1 LLSRAAAGGVAA
13 AVRQVKAARRP
24 TFSMELQ
31 NRRIIHASRH
41 DYASISKPH
50 LSRSFGNQNP
60 KELKNVSEDKSI
72 ALVNLGNLSKPADT
86 LIKKVSGAVG
96 VIFEP
101 YQITRVA
108 KAEAK
113 ADLIKA
119 ESEIQITDLRRRAL
133 RRLVEEETKHQS
145 NIENITLKAL
155 PQLDDTGDPSQIE
168 DDWITY
174 FFDKCRIVSD
184 DEMQNLWSRVLSG
197 EANVP
202 GTYSKRTV
210 NFLSDLDKADA
221 KFFSNLCGFGW
232 TIGIVMPLIFDYQAD
247 IYDNKEITFNSLIH
261 LESIG
266 LIQFNNLSGFVIQ
279 SLPQKIS
286 VSYYDQV
293 LELSFAK
300 ETDNELNLGK
310 VVLTKIGQELAPICG
325 SKPVDGFMDY
335 VKDQWKDHLPKDN
348 TE

>member
-1 LLSRAAAGGVAA
+1 
-13 AVRQVKAARRP
+13 
-24 TFSMELQ
+24 M
-31 NRRIIHASRH
+31 
-41 DYASISKPH
+41 
-50 LSRSFGNQNP
+50 
-60 KELKNVSEDKSI
+60 SEDKSI
-72 ALVNLGNLSKPADT
+72 SLVNLGNLSKPADT
-86 LIKKVSGAVG
+86 LIKKISGAVG
-96 VIFEP
+96 GIFEP
-101 YQITRVA
+101 YQIPRVA

-113 ADLIKA
+113 ANLITA
-119 ESEIQITDLRRRAL
+119 ESEIQITDLRRRAM
-133 RRLVEEETKHQS
+133 RRFVEEETKHQS

-210 NFLSDLDKADA
+210 NFLSDLDKSDA
-221 KFFSNLCGFGW
+221 KFFSDLCGFGW
-232 TIGIVMPLIFDYQAD
+232 MMLGNFVPLVFDDQAD
-247 IYDNKEITFNSLIH
+247 IYNNKEITFESLSH
-261 LESIG
+261 LDSIG
-266 LIQFNNLSGFVIQ
+266 LIQFDNLAGFVTEDP
-279 SLPQKIS
+279 SQKIS
-286 VSYYDQV
+286 VSYYSQV

-300 ETDNELNLGK
+300 ETDNELDVGK
-310 VVLTKIGQELAPICG
+310 VLLTKIGQELAPICG

>member
-1 LLSRAAAGGVAA
+1 
-13 AVRQVKAARRP
+13 
-24 TFSMELQ
+24 M
-31 NRRIIHASRH
+31 
-41 DYASISKPH
+41 
-50 LSRSFGNQNP
+50 
-60 KELKNVSEDKSI
+60 SEDKSMS
-72 ALVNLGNLSKPADT
+72 LVNLGNLSKPADT
-86 LIKKVSGAVG
+86 LIKKISGAVG
-96 VIFEP
+96 GIFEP
-101 YQITRVA
+101 YQIPRVA

-113 ADLIKA
+113 ANLITA
-119 ESEIQITDLRRRAL
+119 ESEIQITDLRRRAM
-133 RRLVEEETKHQS
+133 RRFVEEETKHQS
-145 NIENITLKAL
+145 NIENITSKAL

-210 NFLSDLDKADA
+210 NFLSDLDKSDA
-221 KFFSNLCGFGW
+221 KFFSDLCGFGW
-232 TIGIVMPLIFDYQAD
+232 MMLGNFVPLVFDDQAD
-247 IYDNKEITFNSLIH
+247 IYNNKEITFESLSH
-261 LESIG
+261 LDSIG
-266 LIQFNNLSGFVIQ
+266 LIQFDNLAGFVTEDP
-279 SLPQKIS
+279 SQKIS
-286 VSYYDQV
+286 VSYYSQV

-300 ETDNELNLGK
+300 ETDNELDVGK
-310 VVLTKIGQELAPICG
+310 VLLTKIGQELAPICG

>member
-1 LLSRAAAGGVAA
+1 
-13 AVRQVKAARRP
+13 
-24 TFSMELQ
+24 M
-31 NRRIIHASRH
+31 
-41 DYASISKPH
+41 
-50 LSRSFGNQNP
+50 
-60 KELKNVSEDKSI
+60 SEDESVSI
-72 ALVNLGNLSKPADT
+72 VNLGNLSKPIDT
-86 LIKKVSGAVG
+86 LIKKVFGAAG
-96 VIFEP
+96 SIFEP

-119 ESEIQITDLRRRAL
+119 ESEIQITDLHRRAMH
-133 RRLVEEETKHQS
+133 RFVEEEAKRQS

-155 PQLDDTGDPSQIE
+155 PQLDDTGDPSQMD
-168 DDWITY
+168 DDWITN

-210 NFLSDLDKADA
+210 NFLSDLDKAEA
-221 KFFSNLCGFGW
+221 KLFSDLCGFGW
-232 TIGIVMPLIFDYQAD
+232 MIGDVVPLVFDGQED
-247 IYDNKEITFNSLIH
+247 IYNNKEITFSSLSH
-261 LESIG
+261 LDSIG
-266 LIQFNNLSGFVIQ
+266 LIQFNPVSGFVKQ
-279 SLPQKIS
+279 GLPQKIS
-286 VSYYDQV
+286 VSYYGQV

-300 ETDNELNLGK
+300 ETDNKLEIGK
-310 VVLTKIGQELAPICG
+310 VLLTKIGQELAPICE

-335 VKDQWKDHLPKDN
+335 VKDKWRDHLPKDH

>member
-1 LLSRAAAGGVAA
+1 
-13 AVRQVKAARRP
+13 
-24 TFSMELQ
+24 M
-31 NRRIIHASRH
+31 
-41 DYASISKPH
+41 
-50 LSRSFGNQNP
+50 
-60 KELKNVSEDKSI
+60 SEDKSI
-72 ALVNLGNLSKPADT
+72 SLVNLGNLSKPADT
-86 LIKKVSGAVG
+86 LIKKVSNAVG

-113 ADLIKA
+113 ANLIKA
-119 ESEIQITDLRRRAL
+119 ESEIQTTELHHRAMY
-133 RRLVEEETKHQS
+133 RFVEEEAKRQS
-145 NIENITLKAL
+145 NIENIISKAL
-155 PQLDDTGDPSQIE
+155 LQLDDNGDPSQIE
-168 DDWITY
+168 DDWIAN

-210 NFLSDLDKADA
+210 NFLSDLDKAEA
-221 KFFSNLCGFGW
+221 KLFSDLCGFGW
-232 TIGIVMPLIFDYQAD
+232 MMFEDFISLVFDYQAD
-247 IYDNKEITFNSLIH
+247 IYNNKEITFNSLIH

-266 LIQFNNLSGFVIQ
+266 LIQFNSLSGFATQ

-286 VSYYDQV
+286 VSYYGQV

-300 ETDNELNLGK
+300 ETDNKLEVGK
-310 VVLTKIGQELAPICG
+310 VLLTKIGQELAPICE

-335 VKDQWKDHLPKDN
+335 VKDKWKNHLPEDN
-348 TE
+348 TEQASRT

>member
-1 LLSRAAAGGVAA
+1 
-13 AVRQVKAARRP
+13 
-24 TFSMELQ
+24 M
-31 NRRIIHASRH
+31 
-41 DYASISKPH
+41 
-50 LSRSFGNQNP
+50 
-60 KELKNVSEDKSI
+60 SEDKSI
-72 ALVNLGNLSKPADT
+72 SLVNLGNLSKPADT

-96 VIFEP
+96 GIFEP

-119 ESEIQITDLRRRAL
+119 ESEIQITELHRRAM
-133 RRLVEEETKHQS
+133 RRFVEEEAKRQS

-155 PQLDDTGDPSQIE
+155 PQLDDKGDPSQIE
-168 DDWITY
+168 DDWITN

-221 KFFSNLCGFGW
+221 KLFSDLCGFGW
-232 TIGIVMPLIFDYQAD
+232 MIGDVMPLIFDAKED
-247 IYDNKEITFNSLIH
+247 IYNNKEITFNSLSH
-261 LESIG
+261 LDSIG
-266 LIQFNNLSGFVIQ
+266 LIQFNHLSGLVKQ
-279 SLPQKIS
+279 GLPQKIF
-286 VSYYDQV
+286 VSYYGQF
-293 LELSFAK
+293 LELSFVK
-300 ETDNELNLGK
+300 ETDNELEIGK
-310 VVLTKIGQELAPICG
+310 VMLTKIGQELAPICG

-335 VKDQWKDHLPKDN
+335 VKDKWKNHLPKDN
-348 TE
+348 TEQAYRT

>member
-1 LLSRAAAGGVAA
+1 
-13 AVRQVKAARRP
+13 
-24 TFSMELQ
+24 M
-31 NRRIIHASRH
+31 
-41 DYASISKPH
+41 
-50 LSRSFGNQNP
+50 
-60 KELKNVSEDKSI
+60 SEDKSMS
-72 ALVNLGNLSKPADT
+72 LVNLGNLSKPADT
-86 LIKKVSGAVG
+86 LIKKISGAVG
-96 VIFEP
+96 GIFEP

-113 ADLIKA
+113 ANLITA
-119 ESEIQITDLRRRAL
+119 ESEIQITGLQHRAMRRF
-133 RRLVEEETKHQS
+133 VEEETKHQS

-210 NFLSDLDKADA
+210 NFRSDLDKSDA
-221 KFFSNLCGFGW
+221 KFFSDLCGFGW
-232 TIGIVMPLIFDYQAD
+232 MMLGNFVPLVFDDQAD
-247 IYDNKEITFNSLIH
+247 IYNNKEITFESLSH
-261 LESIG
+261 LDSIG
-266 LIQFNNLSGFVIQ
+266 LIQFDNLAGFVTEDP
-279 SLPQKIS
+279 SQKIS
-286 VSYYDQV
+286 VSYYSQV

-300 ETDNELNLGK
+300 ETDNELDVGK
-310 VVLTKIGQELAPICG
+310 VLLTKIGQELAPICG
-325 SKPVDGFMDY
+325 SKPVDGFMEY
-335 VKDQWKDHLPKDN
+335 VKDKWKNHLPKDN

>member
-1 LLSRAAAGGVAA
+1 
-13 AVRQVKAARRP
+13 
-24 TFSMELQ
+24 M
-31 NRRIIHASRH
+31 
-41 DYASISKPH
+41 Y
-50 LSRSFGNQNP
+50 
-60 KELKNVSEDKSI
+60 EDKSI
-72 ALVNLGNLSKPADT
+72 SLLNLGNLSKPADT

-96 VIFEP
+96 GIFEP
-101 YQITRVA
+101 YQITRVT

-119 ESEIQITDLRRRAL
+119 ESEIQITDLYRRAIH
-133 RRLVEEETKHQS
+133 RFVEEEAKRQS
-145 NIENITLKAL
+145 NIENITSKAL
-155 PQLDDTGDPSQIE
+155 PQLDGKGDPSQIE
-168 DDWITY
+168 DDWVTN

-210 NFLSDLDKADA
+210 NFLSDLDKAEA
-221 KFFSNLCGFGW
+221 KFFSDLCGFGW
-232 TIGIVMPLIFDYQAD
+232 MIFEDFVPLVFDCHAD
-247 IYDNKEITFNSLIH
+247 SYNNKEITFNSLIH

-266 LIQFNNLSGFVIQ
+266 LIQFNNLSEFAVQ

-286 VSYYDQV
+286 VSYYGQV

-300 ETDNELNLGK
+300 ETDNKLGVGK
-310 VVLTKIGQELAPICG
+310 VLLTKIGQELAPICE

-335 VKDQWKDHLPKDN
+335 VKGEWKNYLPEDN
-348 TE
+348 TEQASRT

>member
-1 LLSRAAAGGVAA
+1 
-13 AVRQVKAARRP
+13 
-24 TFSMELQ
+24 M
-31 NRRIIHASRH
+31 
-41 DYASISKPH
+41 
-50 LSRSFGNQNP
+50 
-60 KELKNVSEDKSI
+60 SEDKSI
-72 ALVNLGNLSKPADT
+72 SLVNLGNLSKPADT

-96 VIFEP
+96 GIFEP

-119 ESEIQITDLRRRAL
+119 ESEIQITDLHRRAMH
-133 RRLVEEETKHQS
+133 RFVEEEAKRQS
-145 NIENITLKAL
+145 NIENIISKAL
-155 PQLDDTGDPSQIE
+155 PQLDDKGDPSQIE
-168 DDWITY
+168 DDWVTN

-210 NFLSDLDKADA
+210 NFLSDLDKAEA
-221 KFFSNLCGFGW
+221 KFFSDLCGFG
-232 TIGIVMPLIFDYQAD
+232 GMMLGEFVPLVFDDQAD
-247 IYDNKEITFNSLIH
+247 IYNNKEITFNSLIH

-266 LIQFNNLSGFVIQ
+266 LIQFNSLSGFVTQ

-286 VSYYDQV
+286 VSYYGQV
-293 LELSFAK
+293 LELLFAK
-300 ETDNELNLGK
+300 ETDNKLDVGK
-310 VVLTKIGQELAPICG
+310 VLLTKIGQELAPICE

-335 VKDQWKDHLPKDN
+335 VKDKWKNHLPEDN
-348 TE
+348 TEQASRT